1 MNKALARF
9 ISRKIGR
16 AILTLLICVTFVFVV
31 LRLSGDPTVMLLP
44 EDTPQEVRDDY
55 RRRWGLDRPLIEQY
69 GLFLRD
75 LGRGDLGVSFAERRR
90 ASEVVLERLPNTLLL
105 GGLAIT
111 LALFL
116 GIPSGLLA
124 ALHHNT
130 PVDRT
135 LMAISVMGF
144 SLPSFFLAILL
155 ILLFSL
161 TLRWLPSA
169 GSDSLAHLV
178 MPVLTLSAGLLG
190 KVARFTRTAT
200 LEVLGQPY
208 MRTAEAKGLGRAVVL
223 LGHALPNASIPVVTF
238 LGIEIGLILTGA
250 VVVETIFAW
259 PGLGRIIV
267 TAAGQRDLPVVQAAI
282 LLIALIMVTSN
293 LAVDIL
299 SAIIDPRAHSL
310 GIRSR

>member
-1 MNKALARF
+1 MSRALLRF
-9 ISRKIGR
+9 IAVKLGR
-16 AILTLLICVTFVFVV
+16 AAVTLLICVTFVFVV
-31 LRLSGDPTVMLLP
+31 LRLSGDPTLMLLP
-44 EDTPQEVRDDY
+44 EDTPQDVRDVY
-55 RRRWGLDRPLIEQY
+55 RTRWGLDRPLVEQY

-75 LGRGDLGVSFAERRR
+75 LGTGDLGVSFAEHRR
-90 ASEVVLERLPNTLLL
+90 AGDVVLERLPNTLLL
-105 GGLAIT
+105 GGLAIA
-111 LALFL
+111 LAIGFGVPL
-116 GIPSGLLA
+116 GLLA
-124 ALHHNT
+124 ALNHNRAL
-130 PVDRT
+130 DRL
-135 LMAISVMGF
+135 LMAVSVMGF

-169 GSDSLAHLV
+169 GSDSLAHLI
-178 MPVLTLSAGLLG
+178 MPVLTLSAALLG
-190 KVARFTRTAT
+190 KIARFTRTAT

-208 MRTAEAKGLGRAVVL
+208 MRTADAKGLSRVAVL
-223 LGHALPNASIPVVTF
+223 LTHALPNAAIPVVTF

-293 LAVDIL
+293 LAVDIVNAL
-299 SAIIDPRAHSL
+299 IDPRAHSL
-310 GIRSR
+310 GIGRR